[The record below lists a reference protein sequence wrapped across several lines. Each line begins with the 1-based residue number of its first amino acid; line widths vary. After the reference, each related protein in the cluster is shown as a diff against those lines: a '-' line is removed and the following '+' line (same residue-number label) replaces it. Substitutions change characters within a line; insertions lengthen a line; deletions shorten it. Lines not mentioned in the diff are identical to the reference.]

1 MTRQALLRNTSY
13 LFAALGLSVA
23 GAALVVPV
31 QPALAQVAAVDPG
44 RPAADKAQDA
54 SRKPGMMVKFARI
67 KRGDTVV
74 EILPGE
80 GYFTRIFSNAVG
92 PKGKVVAAEP
102 SSSDAIKALA
112 GEPGR
117 SNVEPHA
124 GSFETFGAAGA
135 ADVVWTSRN
144 YHDLKGAKRP
154 ADTAERVNKAA
165 FAALKPGGYY
175 VVLDHSAAAGSGTR
189 DCDTLHRI
197 DAEAVKAEVL
207 AAGFVLDGES
217 PLLANKADTRTVAVF
232 DPSIQGKTDQFVLR
246 FRKPG

>member
-1 MTRQALLRNTSY
+1 MSRHTLLRTTSG
-13 LFAALGLSVA
+13 LFAAVGFGV
-23 GAALVVPV
+23 AALALAVPV
-31 QPALAQVAAVDPG
+31 QPAAAQVAAVDPG
-44 RPAADKAQDA
+44 RPATDKAQDA

-67 KRGDTVV
+67 QRGDTVV
-74 EILPGE
+74 ELLPGE

-92 PKGKVVAAEP
+92 PKGKVIAAAPGE
-102 SSSDAIKALA
+102 SDAMKALA
-112 GEPGR
+112 AESAR
-117 SNVEPHA
+117 KNVELFA
-124 GSFETFGAAGA
+124 GSFDSVGPAGA

-144 YHDLKGAKRP
+144 YHDLKGSKAP
-154 ADTAERVNKAA
+154 ADATERMNKAA

-217 PLLANKADTRTVAVF
+217 PMLVNKADTRTASVF
-232 DPSIQGKTDQFVLR
+232 DASIKGRTDQFVLR